1 MVGLEPMKIQNP
13 PVESGDFLASSAPR
27 GNLRASDTPF
37 GTPPEEIAMFRALRH
52 ALSPRKALFL
62 ITFVAATGCSLD
74 TDVAGPAAI
83 VKISGDQSGPIN
95 TTFPTELAVRVVNQF
110 GQPIQGATVA
120 WTVVSGSGAVSA
132 ASTTTDASGIAF
144 VTYTSGATTGL
155 VVIRA
160 QVGGVPPLTFNLTVV

>member
-1 MVGLEPMKIQNP
+1 
-13 PVESGDFLASSAPR
+13 
-27 GNLRASDTPF
+27 
-37 GTPPEEIAMFRALRH
+37 MFRALSH

-62 ITFVAATGCSLD
+62 ITLVAAAGCSLD
-74 TDVAGPAAI
+74 TDVSGPTAI

-95 TTFPTELAVRVVNQF
+95 TAFPTELAVRIVNQF
-110 GQPIQGATVA
+110 GQPIQGATVT
-120 WTVVSGSGAVSA
+120 WTVVSGGGAVSA
-132 ASTTTDASGIAF
+132 TSTTTDASGIAF